1 MSDFD
6 KAIQYVLTFEGGLVD
21 DSNDKGQITNYG
33 ISFRFLKSIEN
44 PKKYGFD
51 HTINED
57 DIRQLTLYQAK
68 ALYYGEFWQHAP
80 FDKINSQATVN
91 YLFDI
96 AINSGIAT
104 AIKMAQ
110 RACWA
115 IAKDRTI
122 VKEDGIM
129 GNLTIDAIN
138 HCSFFILPV
147 LRAERA
153 AFYRA
158 IVERM
163 PSQKEFLA
171 GWLRRAY
178 QEV

>member
-1 MSDFD
+1 MVDYD
-6 KAIQYVLTFEGGLVD
+6 QAVNYILKYEGGLSD
-21 DSNDKGQITNYG
+21 NPNDAGGITNMG
-33 ISFRFLKSIEN
+33 ISFRFLKALEN
-44 PKKYGFD
+44 PKRYGFD

-68 ALYYGEFWQHAP
+68 AIYYGEFWQHAP
-80 FDKINSQATVN
+80 FDRINNQAVVN

-110 RACWA
+110 RSCWA
-115 IAKDRTI
+115 IAKDRAI
-122 VKEDGIM
+122 VLEDGIM
-129 GNLTIDAIN
+129 GNATIDAIN

-147 LRAERA
+147 LRSERA
-153 AFYRA
+153 AFYRL
-158 IVERM
+158 IVERN
-163 PSQKEFLA
+163 PSQQEFLM
-171 GWLRRAY
+171 GWLKRAY